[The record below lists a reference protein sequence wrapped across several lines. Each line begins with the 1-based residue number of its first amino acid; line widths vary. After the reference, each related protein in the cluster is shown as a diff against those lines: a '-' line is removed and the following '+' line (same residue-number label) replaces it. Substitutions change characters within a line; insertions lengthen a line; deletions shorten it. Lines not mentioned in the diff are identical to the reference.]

1 MRQCSISR
9 ERSDGSLTTS
19 RRSLKTAPTLLAFL
33 ALVLAPIASALAV
46 SPQELLANPPKRYFN
61 DYAQMVQPSTA
72 ASLESELANFERQ
85 TSNQIVVVIFPDWP
99 ADLVFDDYAQSLYR
113 AAKIGQQGK
122 DNGVLVLLT
131 KQGKIRIHTGR
142 GLEGALP
149 DALCIRIIRD
159 EFAPQFR
166 QKNYDEMMKQGLAA
180 IMAAAKGEYKGS
192 GKTVAEQKAQTRD
205 AGTWIPAVFFIILF
219 LFIMFRVIRRRGG
232 SFGGGPGG
240 GFFIGGGGGGFS
252 GGGGGRGGGGGDDS
266 FSGGGGDSGGGGAS
280 DEM

>member
-1 MRQCSISR
+1 MSS
-9 ERSDGSLTTS
+9 ERSGGGATS
-19 RRSLKTAPTLLAFL
+19 RQSFKTALTLLAFV
-33 ALVLAPIASALAV
+33 ALVLAPMTSALAV
-46 SPQELLANPPKRYFN
+46 TPQELLANPPKHYFN
-61 DYAQMVQPSTA
+61 DYAQMVQPATA
-72 ASLESELANFERQ
+72 ASLESELANFERE
-85 TSNQIVVVIFPDWP
+85 TSNQVVVVIFPDWP
-99 ADLVFDDYAQSLYR
+99 ADLVFDDYAQELFR

-131 KQGKIRIHTGR
+131 KEGKIRIHTGR

-192 GKTVAEQKAQTRD
+192 GKTVEEQRGQKKD
-205 AGTWIPAVFFIILF
+205 DDSWIPGVMIVIFILIFVFI
-219 LFIMFRVIRRRGG
+219 VRRRGV
-232 SFGGGPGG
+232 FGGGPGG
-240 GFFIGGGGGGFS
+240 GFFIGGGGGGGGFSS
-252 GGGGGRGGGGGDDS
+252 GGGGGGGGDDG

-280 DEM
+280 DQM

>member
-1 MRQCSISR
+1 MRNCSISC
-9 ERSDGSLTTS
+9 ERSDGSITTS
-19 RRSLKTAPTLLAFL
+19 RRSFKTAPTLLAFL
-33 ALVLAPIASALAV
+33 ALVLAPIASALALY
-46 SPQELLANPPKRYFN
+46 PQDLLENPTKRYFN

-142 GLEGALP
+142 GLEGVLP

-180 IMAAAKGEYKGS
+180 IIAAAKGGYKAS
-192 GKTVAEQKAQTRD
+192 GKTGAEQKAQTRD

-219 LFIMFRVIRRRGG
+219 LFIMFRVIRRRAG

-240 GFFIGGGGGGFS
+240 GFFFCGGGGGFS
-252 GGGGGRGGGGGDDS
+252 GGGGGGGGGG
-266 FSGGGGDSGGGGAS
+266 GRR
-280 DEM
+280 E

>member
-1 MRQCSISR
+1 MRQCSISC

-19 RRSLKTAPTLLAFL
+19 RRSLKTTLTLLAFL
-33 ALVLAPIASALAV
+33 ALVVASIASALAV

-61 DYAQMVQPSTA
+61 DYAQMVQPATA
-72 ASLESELANFERQ
+72 ASLESQLANFERE

-122 DNGVLVLLT
+122 DNGVLLLLT
-131 KQGKIRIHTGR
+131 KEGKIRIHTGR

-180 IMAAAKGEYKGS
+180 IMAAAKGEYKGN

-205 AGTWIPAVFFIILF
+205 ADTWIPVVFFIILF

-252 GGGGGRGGGGGDDS
+252 GGGGGGGGGGGDDG

-280 DEM
+280 DQM